1 MFTLHFSVSVPFPI
15 FDEQYV
21 FVTGSHESLGS
32 WDTRRALRL
41 EKDDKNHWTGITNL
55 GVDTVK
61 FRYFIGNYLQSDAT
75 KDPVLVISKWETHL
89 TPRCVMPPVEASKS
103 GVCRANLRDV
113 FGYNSG
119 SEQISDSFVL
129 DDDVHHIALTL
140 SGVALKF
147 YKKKH
152 EQQSYRVKIVP
163 FDLRNKFDMSNL
175 DDDEELNAEDET
187 PLPSLPSHS
196 CTEIAALTQACPKF
210 KAQQEFGEPFHNLI
224 DYHTFRTYSVAVEFL
239 SFRIEVYS
247 NQNNDLL
254 AQGYAL
260 PSSLHDTYGKTSVP
274 LLTKRG
280 VPTGKIYFSYL
291 FIRPIRLPHPRPIMH
306 NCYAKYWKKRVT
318 LEVGHRGMGES
329 YTKFAVARENTLH
342 SLNSAAKRGADF
354 VEFDVHLTK
363 DLIPIV
369 YHDFHVMVSVAK
381 KRTTESSNNSSMD
394 SDGKVKSNNGSVS
407 PPATTTSVDF
417 YQLAV
422 KDLNLNQLRLL
433 HLDHIKHKER
443 NENGDQAVTNG
454 TPTQKYS
461 SHHVTGEHDEAEEH
475 RPFPTLLEALKN
487 VSHDVGFNIE
497 IKYPQ
502 LMVSGENEVEGGYIE
517 RNEFLDIILSEV
529 LNNADNNRHIVF
541 SSFDADMCKMISEKQ
556 KKYPVL
562 FLCLGKQ
569 TRYPDYEDE
578 RTRSSLTAVKFTYS
592 CGLMGVNFHSEDLL
606 LDPTPVSKA
615 KELGLI
621 SFVWGDELVERKYLD
636 YFKYKVG
643 VEGIIYDRIG
653 EGESR
658 KNVFTLEKAM
668 RAELFSKKSGLGFGK
683 KSSSPPRCF
692 SHNQLNSQG
701 ISFGPGNRTR
711 GMSASVW
718 SNDIVEQSL
727 GGRSSIDGSPAMFS
741 IGETE
746 IEQQLPL
753 QQIQQQSQQ
762 HFPVIRRHNSSQAQ
776 GSFGFLPVLPEAFLK
791 TQLSTGSNIS
801 SISSN
806 NSSTTI
812 SGESTTNETFNGL
825 SEVPG
830 MNKRFVTTTASEI

>member
-15 FDEQYV
+15 FDDQFV

-41 EKDDKNHWTGITNL
+41 EKDDENHWTGITNL
-55 GVDTVK
+55 SVDTVK

-75 KDPVLVISKWETHL
+75 KDPVLVISKWEAHF

-129 DDDVHHIALTL
+129 GDDVHHIALTV
-140 SGVALKF
+140 SGAALKF

-152 EQQSYRVKIVP
+152 EQQNYRVKIVP
-163 FDLRNKFDMSNL
+163 FDLRNKFDMTNL

-210 KAQQEFGEPFHNLI
+210 KAQQEFGELFQNSI

-247 NQNNDLL
+247 NQNNDLI

-381 KRTTESSNNSSMD
+381 KRTNTESSNSSSID
-394 SDGKVKSNNGSVS
+394 SDGRIKSNNGSVS
-407 PPATTTSVDF
+407 PPNSTTTTNSPSVDF

-433 HLDHIKHKER
+433 HLDHVKHKES
-443 NENGDQAVTNG
+443 NNVDQAVNG
-454 TPTQKYS
+454 TSTQKYS

-502 LMVSGENEVEGGYIE
+502 LIVSGENEVEGGYIE
-517 RNEFLDIILSEV
+517 RNEFLDIILSEI

-621 SFVWGDELVERKYLD
+621 SFVWEMNWLRGNIWTILSTN
-636 YFKYKVG
+636 
-643 VEGIIYDRIG
+643 IG

-668 RAELFSKKSGLGFGK
+668 RAQLFSSKKSSFGK

-692 SHNQLNSQG
+692 SHNQLNSQA
-701 ISFGPGNRTR
+701 ISSFGPGNRTR

-718 SNDIVEQSL
+718 SNEFVDQNF
-727 GGRSSIDGSPAMFS
+727 GRSSIDGSPAMFS
-741 IGETE
+741 IGETD
-746 IEQQLPL
+746 IEQQ
-753 QQIQQQSQQ
+753 QQIQQQDPQQ
-762 HFPVIRRHNSSQAQ
+762 HFPIIRRHNSSQAQ
-776 GSFGFLPVLPEAFLK
+776 GTFGFLPVLPEALLK
-791 TQLSTGSNIS
+791 TQTNGGNINNNS

-812 SGESTTNETFNGL
+812 SSESNETFNNNNDI
-825 SEVPG
+825 EMVT
-830 MNKRFVTTTASEI
+830 MNNKRFVASEI